1 MATRIEIDY
10 DRRVIQS
17 DVQYI
22 LARIT
27 AGVNV
32 LQQLGAA
39 YQSLPGLVMTD
50 LEAQATAL
58 EALVSQYNNLINQ
71 IRALLEQMD
80 DAAEDVAVKNK
91 TLLATLRGILQ
102 TQAQLALLDQITGP
116 TEEGP
121 TPPTPPPGP

>member
-27 AGVNV
+27 SGVNV

-121 TPPTPPPGP
+121 TPPIPPGP